1 MDRTQGA
8 FYRVVRRELD
18 RMVSRRLYFG
28 VCIALPLFCILFMTT
43 IFGSGQMENIPIG
56 IVDLDQT
63 ATSRQIS
70 RTIATVPT
78 SRVTARYADAKA
90 ARDAVQKKEIYAYV
104 VIPHNFESDLLGGRN
119 VALPYY
125 YHFALLS
132 VGIELHS
139 AFETVL
145 ANLSVAPVAAAG
157 IGQGASERRIES
169 FILPVN
175 LQAHPLFNPSL
186 DYSIYLTNPFF
197 FVLFQ
202 IVILLVTMY
211 VLGSEIK
218 FKTAADWLETADA
231 NIFTA
236 VTGKLLPYTAIF
248 IAMGILGNFVMFGIA
263 GLPLGTGF
271 LPVNLAT
278 ALFIVATQAFGVFIF
293 SLFPALSIIISI
305 ASMVGSLGATLSGV
319 TFPVPYMYA
328 PIYYLSF
335 LFPVRHFVEIN
346 QNILYGDYGFAYTW
360 QNASCLFVFMLAAL
374 LMSIA
379 FFFAW
384 HAAWW
389 VCAVM
394 FIGITLLSTPVVLL
408 GIYIDLARPRL
419 HWDSERRAMKSN
431 TNTIYGMLLELVYL
445 AAMIGLVFLINDL
458 TMFIAAAMG
467 ISLVLSVVIYA
478 VMIKAAPR
486 LQARMMEL

>member
-1 MDRTQGA
+1 MNRTQGA

-70 RTIATVPT
+70 RTVATVPT

-119 VALPYY
+119 AALSYY

-231 NIFTA
+231 NICCPTRRSLSRWA
-236 VTGKLLPYTAIF
+236 YW
-248 IAMGILGNFVMFGIA
+248 
-263 GLPLGTGF
+263 
-271 LPVNLAT
+271 AT
-278 ALFIVATQAFGVFIF
+278 
-293 SLFPALSIIISI
+293 SSCS
-305 ASMVGSLGATLSGV
+305 AS
-319 TFPVPYMYA
+319 
-328 PIYYLSF
+328 
-335 LFPVRHFVEIN
+335 R
-346 QNILYGDYGFAYTW
+346 
-360 QNASCLFVFMLAAL
+360 AS
-374 LMSIA
+374 
-379 FFFAW
+379 
-384 HAAWW
+384 
-389 VCAVM
+389 
-394 FIGITLLSTPVVLL
+394 
-408 GIYIDLARPRL
+408 R
-419 HWDSERRAMKSN
+419 
-431 TNTIYGMLLELVYL
+431 
-445 AAMIGLVFLINDL
+445 
-458 TMFIAAAMG
+458 
-467 ISLVLSVVIYA
+467 
-478 VMIKAAPR
+478 
-486 LQARMMEL
+486 